1 MPAYKDNESGKWN
14 VQFYYVD
21 WTGKRKKKHKRGFA
35 TKKEAQTYE
44 SEFIRKASA
53 NMDMKMKS
61 FVEIYFSD
69 KSGELK
75 ERSIRNK
82 RYMINSHILPYFGE
96 KAMNEIT
103 PSDIINWQNEM
114 RDNFEYSQSY
124 LRMLQ
129 NQVTAIFTHAQ
140 RIYGLGNNPYP
151 GLVSQE
157 SDGLWKEAP
166 ALFKAMSLKEGMSK
180 EMIESFLAIMIQ
192 SGQFDIIL
200 TGTFEAMKK
209 FSNDGEVYCKIIN
222 LLYIDREPH
231 KNIEL
236 ENMLGYAHSTYQLKK
251 EYAIMS
257 FGLMFWKQ
265 ILDHWDNST
274 EEMFRIE
281 QELGRDG
288 DLSSRRMQ
296 EAMTDSI
303 G

>member
-1 MPAYKDNESGKWN
+1 MSKYS
-14 VQFYYVD
+14 VD
-21 WTGKRKKKHKRGFA
+21 RDRIERLCNLYGVNY
-35 TKKEAQTYE
+35 TKKTYHNFMGFLDTYLE
-44 SEFIRKASA
+44 VRDDLEYLP
-53 NMDMKMKS
+53 KS
-61 FVEIYFSD
+61 
-69 KSGELK
+69 
-75 ERSIRNK
+75 
-82 RYMINSHILPYFGE
+82 
-96 KAMNEIT
+96 
-103 PSDIINWQNEM
+103 
-114 RDNFEYSQSY
+114 
-124 LRMLQ
+124 ML
-129 NQVTAIFTHAQ
+129 
-140 RIYGLGNNPYP
+140 
-151 GLVSQE
+151 

-274 EEMFRIE
+274 EEMFMIE

-288 DLSSRRMQ
+288 GLSSRRMQ
-296 EAMTDSI
+296 EAMADSI